1 MWDLKRN
8 DTNEVSY
15 KTERDHRFREL
26 TSGCQGE
33 GIVRDFGKV
42 MYTLLDL
49 KWVTNKDPLYSTDV
63 VVQSLSRLQLFVT
76 PRTAARQASLS
87 FIIYQSLFKL
97 MSIESMMP
105 SNHLNLCHPLLLLP
119 STFPSIRVF
128 SNELALCIR

>member
-1 MWDLKRN
+1 MWYMYTREYYSACGKNGTMPFAASWMDPDSVILSELSQTEGETPYDIPHMWDLKRN

-49 KWVTNKDPLYSTDV
+49 KWVTNKDPLFSTGNSA
-63 VVQSLSRLQLFVT
+63 QC
-76 PRTAARQASLS
+76 
-87 FIIYQSLFKL
+87 Y
-97 MSIESMMP
+97 MP
-105 SNHLNLCHPLLLLP
+105 ACRGVETGENGYMDMYG
-119 STFPSIRVF
+119 
-128 SNELALCIR
+128 